1 MLQQTV
7 ARKHSFLKTMKVSA
21 KKQDIKQHQ
30 VVILEQKNTATNTQ
44 DPQNGLKSRMET
56 TEKQSVN
63 LIDQEKLLNRNKR
76 EKRGF
81 VVVVLTINSTSE
93 NCETVT
99 NGLTFK
105 RSETQKERSVLMLQN
120 VFTELLAENFPDLAR
135 DETPKSFK
143 TLDETET
150 G

>member
-1 MLQQTV
+1 M
-7 ARKHSFLKTMKVSA
+7 
-21 KKQDIKQHQ
+21 
-30 VVILEQKNTATNTQ
+30 
-44 DPQNGLKSRMET
+44 
-56 TEKQSVN
+56 
-63 LIDQEKLLNRNKR
+63 IDQEKLLNLNKR

-81 VVVVLTINSTSE
+81 VVVVLTINNTSE
-93 NCETVT
+93 NCETIT

-105 RSETQKERSVLMLQN
+105 RSEAQKERSVLMLQN